1 MLDFLV
7 FMVGGAAVIFIVFKW
22 ARMTFKTPVK
32 EEPPKEEKKKDGVT
46 VTRKRIK

>member
-7 FMVGGAAVIFIVFKW
+7 FMVCGAAVIFIVFKW
-22 ARMTFKTPVK
+22 ARMTFQTPV
-32 EEPPKEEKKKDGVT
+32 KEEKKKDGVT